1 MVIVF
6 FIVVFK
12 TFSGANSL
20 PHLCIYL
27 ATIDFTLI
35 RDLDVLKDNFTMKL
49 RVIRLWTLDNY
60 YNKNELFSIE
70 LILMDEE
77 GNKIQGYVPKAY
89 IYKFKKLLKE
99 GESFIIKSPNL
110 AKTQER
116 SFQLTNQLQKL
127 ALNLDSIVTP
137 CDNFSGSVNGF
148 DFVEYRAIIDGT
160 VPDNMSLDVIG
171 LVVVVGEMDARNA
184 DRKRHRIRIQ
194 IQDANG
200 LQLDVNLWGDYGYT
214 FLHYIQKNPN
224 NVRIVIILQFAKIS
238 VWQDRR
244 SVNTYYDVSKF
255 IINSDIDDINVF
267 KKRNKTLDQDG
278 PHENSKSTFTY
289 MKSNRSSEND
299 DFLLNNDLK
308 TIADI
313 FEPVEGCN
321 SQSFDVGTT
330 DYESQDN
337 KSIKDVISQ
346 TDDNVTPTNVF
357 KSIATSPKKNFDTS
371 TGLKRALED
380 VFVLDMNDKMSSSKA
395 TKVGVEDGQVKFLKV
410 KLEK

>member
-20 PHLCIYL
+20 PHLCIYMV
-27 ATIDFTLI
+27 AGDFTLI
-35 RDLDVLKDNFTMKL
+35 RDLDVLKGSFTMKL

-99 GESFIIKSPNL
+99 GEAFIIKSPNL
-110 AKTQER
+110 AKMQER

-127 ALNLDSIVTP
+127 ALNLDS
-137 CDNFSGSVNGF
+137 
-148 DFVEYRAIIDGT
+148 IDGT

-267 KKRNKTLDQDG
+267 KKVWIKTV
-278 PHENSKSTFTY
+278 P
-289 MKSNRSSEND
+289 MKTQRVHDSGACSRSYWKYDSN
-299 DFLLNNDLK
+299 
-308 TIADI
+308 
-313 FEPVEGCN
+313 
-321 SQSFDVGTT
+321 
-330 DYESQDN
+330 
-337 KSIKDVISQ
+337 
-346 TDDNVTPTNVF
+346 NV
-357 KSIATSPKKNFDTS
+357 
-371 TGLKRALED
+371 
-380 VFVLDMNDKMSSSKA
+380 
-395 TKVGVEDGQVKFLKV
+395 
-410 KLEK
+410 